1 MTTTF
6 TTQLV
11 DHEFNFAKFGAL
23 DPMET
28 FMDYATRELV
38 SVFAALPELTQTY
51 CLISGFPL
59 GMLNGEEIEALIRSA
74 IVALDLHGIGAGLE
88 APSDSDIGGAFEMIL
103 DHIAMRIIETSRPA
117 PSLTF
122 SKDKLALANAH
133 WTRQL
138 SVLVSTLLF
147 DAGQLREKEM
157 RYTEKVVRITATIDM
172 AAYIRGLESTPQI
185 DELFSALIELDA
197 KYSIRNLNFTRHE
210 GDRLNR
216 LRQTGVPTI
225 DSVYHFALE
234 LLARRDSKE
243 EIIEDGQ
250 LWTREVYQQRTFAAV
265 DREKHSNL
273 FKVNN
278 ENPRRYVAADK
289 AAAKRGRPVTE
300 ESKAKKAAAESNKA
314 AKNKTDAFA
323 AAWGD
328 VFTAPKKAESNE

>member
-1 MTTTF
+1 MSTFF
-6 TTQLV
+6 TTLLN
-11 DHEFNFAKFGAL
+11 DHEFTFAKFGAIN
-23 DPMET
+23 PMET
-28 FMDYATRELV
+28 FMEYATRELF
-38 SVFAALPELTQTY
+38 SVFKALPELTQTY

-59 GMLNGEEIEALIRSA
+59 GILNDDEIEALIRSA
-74 IVALDLHGIGAGLE
+74 VIALDMTGIGAGLE
-88 APSDSDIGGAFEMIL
+88 QPSDSDVGGAFEMIL

-157 RYTEKVVRITATIDM
+157 RYTEKVVRIQATIDM
-172 AAYIRGLESTPQI
+172 AAYIRGLESSPQI

-197 KYSIRNLNFTRHE
+197 KYSIRSLNFTRHE
-210 GDRLNR
+210 GERLSR
-216 LRQTGVPTI
+216 LRQVGVPTI
-225 DSVYHFALE
+225 DAVYHFALE

-243 EIIEDGQ
+243 ELIEDGQ
-250 LWTREVYQQRTFAAV
+250 LWTREIYQRQTFEAV

-273 FKVNN
+273 WKPDNSD
-278 ENPRRYVAADK
+278 PRRYVKTDAPAK
-289 AAAKRGRPVTE
+289 KRGRPVSA
-300 ESKAKKAAAESNKA
+300 ESKARKERDAKIKAMA
-314 AKNKTDAFA
+314 NKTDAFA

-328 VFTAPKKAESNE
+328 LFAKKAD